1 MTRRIVSI
9 IALTSLWALGA
20 QAQPGPAGQGPG
32 QGPGS
37 HAHAPGGPA
46 GKPGGPGANPGAPDP
61 AGKGRPNLGEL
72 KDRMEKGGPPTMQE
86 RAAKLKERA
95 AQLRKDGR
103 DKQAEALEKQ
113 AERLASAKPGEPG
126 AATNP
131 ANKAKVRQARKLAR
145 VKLLQR
151 RYGEFLKDNAVRQ
164 EVETHAR
171 RSANLSRMK
180 SLAGARP
187 DADDKQKDAK
197 QKLVERINRLMAREN
212 ARHSRTM
219 AKLTKQQDK
228 LANKTLPSEMPP
240 ASKAPAKDTKEEA
253 EK

>member
-9 IALTSLWALGA
+9 IALTSLWAFSA
-20 QAQPGPAGQGPG
+20 QAADPGQSPAPAAQGPG
-32 QGPGS
+32 AGHGQGHDKG
-37 HAHAPGGPA
+37 A
-46 GKPGGPGANPGAPDP
+46 GKPAAPPGKGAPD
-61 AGKGRPNLGEL
+61 LGAL
-72 KDRMEKGGPPTMQE
+72 KDRLDKGGPPGLQE

-95 AQLRKDGR
+95 AQLRKEGR
-103 DKQAEALEKQ
+103 EKQAEALEKQ

-126 AATNP
+126 AAPSP
-131 ANKAKVRQARKLAR
+131 ANKAKVREARKLAR

-151 RYGEFLKDNAVRQ
+151 RYGEELNKGEVRQ

-180 SLAGARP
+180 SLVGARP
-187 DADDKQKDAK
+187 EADDKQKETK

-212 ARHSRTM
+212 ARHSRNM
-219 AKLTKQQDK
+219 AKLTKQNDK
-228 LANKTLPSEMPP
+228 LAKDPP
-240 ASKAPAKDTKEEA
+240 AAMPKPLTPPSPDTKEKA

>member
-9 IALTSLWALGA
+9 IALTSMCALPGLWVSTA
-20 QAQPGPAGQGPG
+20 QAGDPNPGE
-32 QGPGS
+32 
-37 HAHAPGGPA
+37 
-46 GKPGGPGANPGAPDP
+46 GPGAPPGHGPGHNGPGAKPGLGGDHGKPD
-61 AGKGRPNLGEL
+61 LGAL
-72 KDRMEKGGPPTMQE
+72 KDRLEKGGATGLQD

-95 AQLRKDGR
+95 AQLRKEGR
-103 DKQAEALEKQ
+103 EKQAEALEKQ
-113 AERLASAKPGEPG
+113 AERLASSKPGEPG

-151 RYGEFLKDNAVRQ
+151 RYGEYLKETPVRE

-180 SLAGARP
+180 SLVGARP
-187 DADDKQKDAK
+187 EGDDKQKEAK

-212 ARHSRTM
+212 ARHSRNM

-228 LANKTLPSEMPP
+228 LAKEPPP
-240 ASKAPAKDTKEEA
+240 ASPKAEAPAEKKEKA